1 MFGGLRLEHDGSR
14 GRPRAVPASGSCS
27 PLLAIEANRVVATDR
42 LTELHLGAR
51 RREGASVAPRLHLQ
65 PPSGARTRSRA
76 LRALVGARASVSR
89 LPPRRSP
96 GRTIDALR
104 FEDLVERGIATR
116 ATSPCSR
123 EAIGLWADPLPEIA
137 AEPVVVEAVGRWHGL
152 LAAALEAA
160 ADLHLRA
167 GDAARGDSSSHPT
180 SHPSRCAS
188 GWPRS
193 SALALYR
200 TGRQA
205 DALRVIDR
213 ARSAL
218 ADTAGLGLGSELKAL
233 ERRMLE
239 QSPTSTPEP
248 SSLSSPLFGRD
259 DELATLQR
267 VAARLGERRGGVVT
281 VMGPSGIGKTALVEE
296 LTGALERQGT
306 SVAWA
311 RCPEGAAVPPFWPLA
326 KVGLLDADAATASDP
341 FAHAQRLAREAAQ
354 RTGSQ
359 VLVIDD
365 LQWADT
371 DTLRVLTHLAAELRN
386 TSTFLITTSRP
397 LAGDFGA
404 DLVACPAEL
413 SRQRVADVVLGELSE
428 ADIALWLG
436 ERAAFAAPIHT
447 RTGGNP
453 FFVREV
459 IGLMGDGDLTRM
471 DAVPPGVQA
480 VVRRRVESAQPRR
493 TAGAA
498 DRVRARIA
506 VRDRCDRRGAQRAEP
521 GGGARSGHR
530 RRARRRVPSP
540 EPRRST
546 FRFAHVI
553 VGEALVAELNAEERA
568 FRHAAVA
575 KALSSQHPDDAHAAE
590 IAFHAAAGASA
601 ATAALAVDASSRR
614 RGSRLH
620 MGRTP
625 RRHATG
631 RLLRR

>member
-1 MFGGLRLEHDGSR
+1 MF
-14 GRPRAVPASGSCS
+14 
-27 PLLAIEANRVVATDR
+27 
-42 LTELHLGAR
+42 
-51 RREGASVAPRLHLQ
+51 
-65 PPSGARTRSRA
+65 
-76 LRALVGARASVSR
+76 
-89 LPPRRSP
+89 
-96 GRTIDALR
+96 
-104 FEDLVERGIATR
+104 
-116 ATSPCSR
+116 
-123 EAIGLWADPLPEIA
+123 
-137 AEPVVVEAVGRWHGL
+137 
-152 LAAALEAA
+152 
-160 ADLHLRA
+160 
-167 GDAARGDSSSHPT
+167 
-180 SHPSRCAS
+180 
-188 GWPRS
+188 
-193 SALALYR
+193 
-200 TGRQA
+200 
-205 DALRVIDR
+205 
-213 ARSAL
+213 
-218 ADTAGLGLGSELKAL
+218 
-233 ERRMLE
+233 E
-239 QSPTSTPEP
+239 QSPDLDPEP

-311 RCPEGAAVPPFWPLA
+311 RCPEGAVVPPFWPLA

-341 FAHAQRLAREAAQ
+341 FAHVQRLAREAAQ
-354 RTGSQ
+354 RTGSR

-386 TSTFLITTSRP
+386 TSTLLITTSRP

-404 DLVACPAEL
+404 DLVACLAEL

-436 ERAAFAAPIHT
+436 ERAAFAAPIHAC
-447 RTGGNP
+447 TGGNP

-480 VVRRRVESAQPRR
+480 VVRRRVSQLSP
-493 TAGAA
+493 
-498 DRVRARIA
+498 
-506 VRDRCDRRGAQRAEP
+506 GAQQVLQIASVLGSPFETDVIAEVLR
-521 GGGARSGHR
+521 GQNLAGVLDLAIDAGLVVA
-530 RRARRRVPSP
+530 VPSP

-546 FRFAHVI
+546 FRFAPSSSARRWSPSSTPRSVRSGTLPSLRPSPRNILTMRTRPRSCSTPRPGHRRTAGSRSMPR
-553 VGEALVAELNAEERA
+553 VG
-568 FRHAAVA
+568 
-575 KALSSQHPDDAHAAE
+575 
-590 IAFHAAAGASA
+590 
-601 ATAALAVDASSRR
+601 R
-614 RGSRLH
+614 RGPRLH